1 MLDATICDIY
11 LVNDEGNI
19 IGRPI
24 LTACID
30 AYSSLCMG
38 YSLTWEGGIYSL
50 KNLMQNIITNKVD
63 LCKNF
68 NIDITKD
75 IWDCDKL
82 PGYLLQIRVLN
93 IFQKILNRFRN

>member
-50 KNLMQNIITNKVD
+50 KNLNRSNSVFKARTFLNTSELI
-63 LCKNF
+63 
-68 NIDITKD
+68 
-75 IWDCDKL
+75 KL
-82 PGYLLQIRVLN
+82 IYV
-93 IFQKILNRFRN
+93 KILILI